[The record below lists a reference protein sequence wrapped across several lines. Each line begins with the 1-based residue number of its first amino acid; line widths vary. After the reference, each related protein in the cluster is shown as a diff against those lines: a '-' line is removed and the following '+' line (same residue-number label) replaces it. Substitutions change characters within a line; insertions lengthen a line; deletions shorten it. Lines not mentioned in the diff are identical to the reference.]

1 MRKLDPK
8 QKLLLSAEYLLD
20 LKPLKQYDF
29 IFANL
34 NLLLL
39 KEHTSHTDRPPIDR
53 QSLLKA
59 LVFKNL
65 RGLTNLSDLVNEL
78 SDNPSLALKCSFDIQ
93 KPLPTVETFSAFLR
107 DIPIET
113 LRSIQTELVSKLI
126 GLKQIKGRYLS
137 IDSVPIKANVKE
149 NNLKASVKDRFKKD
163 KIPKGDPGARL
174 GVAITFTWSFQN
186 RIQYFWGY
194 KNFVVSDSITELPI
208 LQLTSPANIHDS
220 QIFIPIFTRA
230 KDTFSLPIKG
240 IIEYAAFDSQ
250 NILEFIIHDLK
261 AKSYIPRNPRR
272 KQSDFLLSSSHI
284 CIAGFEMIYWGKFK
298 DRNRIHKKFVCPI
311 THSKKFTKLH
321 PVCPWMHPSFL
332 NGKGCTTYLRA
343 DEDIRKTIDYS
354 SKEFKKIYNL
364 RSGSERIFS
373 RLLCICM
380 QNPSVRELHAITN
393 HITIAHITVLTVA
406 LAAAKTDNHDK
417 IRFIKTLVKYL

>member
-1 MRKLDPK
+1 MRKFNSK

-34 NLLLL
+34 DLLLL
-39 KEHTSHTDRPPIDR
+39 KEHTSHTGRPPIDR

-93 KPLPTVETFSAFLR
+93 RPLPTVETFSAFLR
-107 DIPIET
+107 DTPTES

-137 IDSVPIKANVKE
+137 IDSVPIKVNVKE
-149 NNLKASVKDRFKKD
+149 NNLKASVKDRFKKN
-163 KIPKGDPGARL
+163 KIPKGDPDARL
-174 GVAITFTWSFQN
+174 GVAITFACPFQN

-208 LQLTSPANIHDS
+208 LQLTRPANIHDS
-220 QIFIPIFTRA
+220 QIFIPIFTRV

-240 IIEYAAFDSQ
+240 IIGDAAFDSQ

-261 AKSYIPRNPRR
+261 AKPYIPRNLRR
-272 KQSDFLLSSSHI
+272 KQSDFPLSSTGS
-284 CIAGFEMIYWGKFK
+284 
-298 DRNRIHKKFVCPI
+298 RISP
-311 THSKKFTKLH
+311 
-321 PVCPWMHPSFL
+321 
-332 NGKGCTTYLRA
+332 
-343 DEDIRKTIDYS
+343 YS
-354 SKEFKKIYNL
+354 WI
-364 RSGSERIFS
+364 
-373 RLLCICM
+373 
-380 QNPSVRELHAITN
+380 
-393 HITIAHITVLTVA
+393 
-406 LAAAKTDNHDK
+406 
-417 IRFIKTLVKYL
+417 